1 MGGCS
6 PSNTMIRPRT
16 SKLYE
21 QITPQIARDIVSKRL
36 PPGSTIPSE
45 PQLVATYGVSKTV
58 ARETVQVLE
67 AAGLVRVQHG
77 RRTIVLDEQEWNIL
91 SPLIQ
96 EAYRAENLAG
106 PIIAELYE
114 VRLQLEP
121 QAAYWAAKRATAEEI
136 QQIQNALDAMRQS
149 LTAKQPFLDHDQEF
163 HVAVVSAAANRVLRA
178 VLRDLHE
185 VLISSWVITDLTI
198 DDLRIVFD
206 QHQRIADAISNADGP
221 EAERAMRDHLEWARA
236 KDRLVTTG
244 VPIPMMSGAL

>member
-1 MGGCS
+1 
-6 PSNTMIRPRT
+6 MIRPRT
-16 SKLYE
+16 AKLYE
-21 QITPQIARDIVSKRL
+21 QITPQIAGDIISGRL

-45 PQLVATYGVSKTV
+45 PQLVATFGVSKTV

-77 RRTIVLDEQEWNIL
+77 RRTVVLDESEWNIL

-96 EAYRAENLAG
+96 QAYRAENLAG
-106 PIIAELYE
+106 PLIAELYE

-121 QAAYWAAKRATAEEI
+121 QAAYWAAKRATPEEK
-136 QQIQNALDAMRQS
+136 QQIRDTLDAMGQS
-149 LTAKQPFLDHDQEF
+149 LTAQQPFLDHDQEF
-163 HVAVVSAAANRVLRA
+163 HVAVVRAAANRVLRA

-198 DDLRIVFD
+198 DDLHTVFG
-206 QHQRIADAISNADGP
+206 QHQRIANAIINGDGP

-244 VPIPMMSGAL
+244 APIPQLSGAL

>member
-1 MGGCS
+1 
-6 PSNTMIRPRT
+6 MIRPRT
-16 SKLYE
+16 AKLYE
-21 QITPQIARDIVSKRL
+21 QITPQIARDIVSRRL

-45 PQLVATYGVSKTV
+45 PQLVATFGVSKTV

-77 RRTIVLDEQEWNIL
+77 RRTVVLDEQEWNIL

-96 EAYRAENLAG
+96 QAYRDENLAG

-121 QAAYWAAKRATAEEI
+121 QAAYWAAKRATPEAMQGIRE
-136 QQIQNALDAMRQS
+136 ALEAMGRS
-149 LTAKQPFLDHDQEF
+149 LMAKQPFLDHDQEF
-163 HVAVVSAAANRVLRA
+163 HVAVVRAAANRVLRA

-185 VLISSWVITDLTI
+185 VLISSWVITDLSI
-198 DDLRIVFD
+198 EDLRTVFE
-206 QHQRIADAISNADGP
+206 QHKRIAEAIGRADAP

-236 KDRLVTTG
+236 KDRLVTNGTA
-244 VPIPMMSGAL
+244 IPVMSGAL